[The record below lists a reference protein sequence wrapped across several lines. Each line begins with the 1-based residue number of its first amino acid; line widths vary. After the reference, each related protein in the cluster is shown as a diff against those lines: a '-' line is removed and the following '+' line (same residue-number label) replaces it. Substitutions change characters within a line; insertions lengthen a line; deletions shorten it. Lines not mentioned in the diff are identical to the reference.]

1 MMNINE
7 FREYCLAKPETTE
20 ELPFDDN
27 TLVFKVM
34 GKMFALTSL
43 KSWEE
48 GDHSV
53 NLKCDP
59 QKSEM
64 LRSEYPDDVFPGYH
78 MNKKHWNTVNI
89 DQTAL
94 SENYIR
100 TLSKKLGLSII
111 QILLLP
117 AHGKT
122 KANISTK
129 DSAFSAKAEESS

>member
-1 MMNINE
+1 MTIDE
-7 FREYCLAKPETTE
+7 FREYCIAKPETTE
-20 ELPFDDN
+20 ELPFDEN

-43 KSWEE
+43 RSWEE

-59 QKSEM
+59 KKSEM
-64 LRSEYPDDVFPGYH
+64 LRNKYPDDVQPGYH

-94 SENYIR
+94 SEKYVRYLIDHSYE
-100 TLSKKLGLSII
+100 LVVSK
-111 QILLLP
+111 LP
-117 AHGKT
+117 KT
-122 KANISTK
+122 QRSLVQEQLK
-129 DSAFSAKAEESS
+129 ER